1 LDCRFWIEWRVTR
14 TAQSK
19 IENRKSK
26 IVMRLRATVAY
37 DGTEF
42 FGFQRQASARTV
54 QGEIETALEK
64 VTGRQ
69 TGVTGA
75 GRTDAGVH
83 ATGQVIAFDADWR
96 HGMPALTKALNITLP
111 DDVAVRALAECSA
124 DFHPRFDAQSR
135 TYEYTVLVSEVRQPL
150 MRRTAWQL
158 NREPDLAAMNRAAA
172 QLVGSHDFAAFGSA
186 PSGRNEETTVRDV
199 VRAAWQARGC
209 EALVFTIEAN
219 AFLFRMVR
227 RLALALVRV
236 GLGQSSADNLKDIL
250 ESRDAQRIKG
260 LAPACGLCLVDVK
273 Y

>member
-1 LDCRFWIEWRVTR
+1 MKV
-14 TAQSK
+14 
-19 IENRKSK
+19 
-26 IVMRLRATVAY
+26 RAKVAY

-42 FGFQRQASARTV
+42 FGFQRQANARTV

-69 TGVTGA
+69 TGVIGA

-83 ATGQVIAFDADWR
+83 ATGQVISFEVDWR
-96 HGMPALTKALNITLP
+96 HPMEALTKALNITLP
-111 DDVAVRALAECSA
+111 EDVAVRALAECSA

-135 TYEYTVLVSEVRQPL
+135 TYEYTALICEVKQPL
-150 MRRTAWQL
+150 MRRIAWQL
-158 NREPDLAAMNRAAA
+158 ERQPDLALMNSAAA
-172 QLVGSHDFAAFGSA
+172 QLIGTHDFAAFGSA
-186 PSGRNEETTVRDV
+186 PSGRENETTLRNVLKAEWRDNGSGV
-199 VRAAWQARGC
+199 
-209 EALVFTIEAN
+209 LVFTIEAN

-227 RLALALVRV
+227 RLVLALMRV
-236 GLGQSSADNLKDIL
+236 GQGQLSAEALMDIL

>member
-1 LDCRFWIEWRVTR
+1 MKV
-14 TAQSK
+14 
-19 IENRKSK
+19 
-26 IVMRLRATVAY
+26 RAKVAY

-42 FGFQRQASARTV
+42 FGFQRQANARTV

-69 TGVTGA
+69 TGVVGA

-83 ATGQVIAFDADWR
+83 ATGQVIAFEVDWR
-96 HGMPALTKALNITLP
+96 HSMDALTKALNITLP
-111 DDVAVRALAECSA
+111 EDVAVRDLVECSA

-135 TYEYTVLVSEVRQPL
+135 TYEYTALICEVKQPL
-150 MRRTAWQL
+150 MRRIAWQL
-158 NREPDLAAMNRAAA
+158 ERQPDLALMNSAAA
-172 QLVGSHDFAAFGSA
+172 QLIGTHDFAAFGSA
-186 PSGRNEETTVRDV
+186 PSGREEETTLRNVLKAEWRDNGSGV
-199 VRAAWQARGC
+199 
-209 EALVFTIEAN
+209 LVFTIEAN

-227 RLALALVRV
+227 RLVLALMRV
-236 GLGQSSADNLKDIL
+236 GQGQLSAEALMDIL

>member
-1 LDCRFWIEWRVTR
+1 MRV
-14 TAQSK
+14 
-19 IENRKSK
+19 
-26 IVMRLRATVAY
+26 RAKVAY

-42 FGFQRQASARTV
+42 FGFQRQANVRTV

-64 VTGRQ
+64 VSGRQ

-83 ATGQVIAFDADWR
+83 ASGQVIAFEVEWR
-96 HGMPALTKALNITLP
+96 HGLNALTKALNITLP
-111 DDVAVRALAECSA
+111 DDVAVRELAECSV

-135 TYEYTVLVSEVRQPL
+135 TYEYTVLAGEVRQPL
-150 MRRTAWQL
+150 LRRTTWQL
-158 NREPDLAAMNRAAA
+158 ERRPDTALMNSAAA

-186 PSGRNEETTVRDV
+186 PSGREEETTVRDV
-199 VRAAWQARGC
+199 MRAVWRAEERG
-209 EALVFTIEAN
+209 ALVFEIEAN

-227 RLALALVRV
+227 RLVLALVRV
-236 GLGQSSADNLKDIL
+236 GQGQMNVGEFLEVM